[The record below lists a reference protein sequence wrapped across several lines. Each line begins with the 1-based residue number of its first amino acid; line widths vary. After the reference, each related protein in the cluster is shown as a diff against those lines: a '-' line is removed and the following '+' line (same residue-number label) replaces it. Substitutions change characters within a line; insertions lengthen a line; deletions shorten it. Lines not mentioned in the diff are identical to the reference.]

1 MNTGISRRF
10 KFFYL
15 TSLLFAVVSS
25 LTGPFWV
32 IYFEQIGLKY
42 LEISMLIIANHAI
55 TLAFEIPTGIIADL
69 WGRKISVIIS
79 LLLSSVA
86 SIGIFFGRTFPQFLL
101 FFIISGIGATFRSGA
116 YDAWFFDSL
125 TLTAKEEGK
134 EINIEDYWGRL
145 SSGRQ
150 LGSLFG
156 FLLGTVVVLAYQLRA
171 LWLMEGL
178 GALFIFL
185 YILIAGKEEKHTGQ
199 RISAKSYKSFIIEGS
214 SYLFKSKLLTLLV
227 LGSLFWFFST
237 GILSLAWQPF
247 FKAQGID
254 PKYFGIILTGYMILS
269 IFVVRKAGILS
280 KKLGS
285 NLRLLQLVGV
295 ICAILTLSFIFASGY
310 QWILFILY
318 GGIYSLHDPIF
329 QAHLNKYIPSPQ
341 RATILST
348 YNMSISTVTILSTF
362 IFGVVSDKFS
372 LSMSLV
378 VSSIVCFVTAIIFK
392 VVALLEKSNTIKTQK
407 ESE

>member
-1 MNTGISRRF
+1 
-10 KFFYL
+10 
-15 TSLLFAVVSS
+15 
-25 LTGPFWV
+25 
-32 IYFEQIGLKY
+32 
-42 LEISMLIIANHAI
+42 MLIIANHAI

-101 FFIISGIGATFRSGA
+101 FFIISGIGATFMSGA

-145 SSGRQ
+145 SSGQQ
-150 LGSLFG
+150 LGSLLG
-156 FLLGTVVVLAYQLRA
+156 FLLGTVVVLAYHLRV

-178 GALFIFL
+178 GALSIFL
-185 YILIAGKEEKHTGQ
+185 YILIVGKEEKHARQSMSTT
-199 RISAKSYKSFIIEGS
+199 KSYKHFIIEGS
-214 SYLFKSKLLTLLV
+214 SYLFKSKLLTFLV

-285 NLRLLQLVGV
+285 DLRLLQLVGV
-295 ICAILTLSFIFASGY
+295 ICAVLTVSFIFASGY

-362 IFGVVSDKFS
+362 IFGVVSDKFG
-372 LSMSLV
+372 LSMSIV
-378 VSSIVCFVTAIIFK
+378 ISSIVCFVTVIIFK
-392 VVALLEKSNTIKTQK
+392 VVALLEKSSTTKTQK
-407 ESE
+407 ESG